1 MLKYHCRYSILEAEL
16 FYTVKNLTT
25 ELYPTGNKN
34 GGESMNA
41 VYQTRQKTR
50 KLVVI
55 GMLSGISIF
64 LGLTGLGF
72 INIPPVKATIMHIP
86 VIIGAIIEGP
96 IVGGLIGLVFG
107 LFSMYQAFTA
117 PMPTSFMFWNPI
129 IALVPRILIGVV
141 SYYVYASIIKGSKK
155 NLKATSIISSLILGV
170 LLFVSSEA
178 LTDSLTISAI
188 IGVLFFLAS
197 MIIMFK
203 FKHKNKEEAL
213 SIGTASVIGTLTNTI
228 GVLGLTYVFYL
239 ERYASA
245 LGISEHAA
253 KLTLAGIGVTNGIPE
268 AFISALISI
277 PVILGVRKILR

>member
-1 MLKYHCRYSILEAEL
+1 
-16 FYTVKNLTT
+16 
-25 ELYPTGNKN
+25 
-34 GGESMNA
+34 MNA

-117 PMPTSFMFWNPI
+117 PMPTSFMFWNP
-129 IALVPRILIGVV
+129 LIGVV
-141 SYYVYASIIKGSKK
+141 SYYVYASMIKGSKK

-239 ERYASA
+239 EKYASA

>member
-1 MLKYHCRYSILEAEL
+1 
-16 FYTVKNLTT
+16 
-25 ELYPTGNKN
+25 
-34 GGESMNA
+34 MNA

-141 SYYVYASIIKGSKK
+141 SYYVYASMIKGSKK

-188 IGVLFFLAS
+188 IGVLS

-239 ERYASA
+239 EKYASA
-245 LGISEHAA
+245 LGISENAA

>member
-1 MLKYHCRYSILEAEL
+1 
-16 FYTVKNLTT
+16 
-25 ELYPTGNKN
+25 
-34 GGESMNA
+34 MNA

-129 IALVPRILIGVV
+129 IALVPRILIGVI
-141 SYYVYASIIKGSKK
+141 SYYVYVSMIKGSKK

>member
-1 MLKYHCRYSILEAEL
+1 M
-16 FYTVKNLTT
+16 
-25 ELYPTGNKN
+25 
-34 GGESMNA
+34 
-41 VYQTRQKTR
+41 
-50 KLVVI
+50 
-55 GMLSGISIF
+55 
-64 LGLTGLGF
+64 
-72 INIPPVKATIMHIP
+72 
-86 VIIGAIIEGP
+86 
-96 IVGGLIGLVFG
+96 
-107 LFSMYQAFTA
+107 
-117 PMPTSFMFWNPI
+117 
-129 IALVPRILIGVV
+129 
-141 SYYVYASIIKGSKK
+141 
-155 NLKATSIISSLILGV
+155 
-170 LLFVSSEA
+170 
-178 LTDSLTISAI
+178 

-239 ERYASA
+239 EKYASA

>member
-1 MLKYHCRYSILEAEL
+1 MS
-16 FYTVKNLTT
+16 
-25 ELYPTGNKN
+25 
-34 GGESMNA
+34 A

-50 KLVVI
+50 KLVIV

-117 PMPTSFMFWNPI
+117 PLPTSFMFWNPI
-129 IALVPRILIGVV
+129 IALVPRVLIGVV
-141 SYYVYASIIKGSKK
+141 SYYVYKSMIKGTKK
-155 NLKATSIISSLILGV
+155 NLKITALISSIILALLLFLSIEGLTNSLIP
-170 LLFVSSEA
+170 
-178 LTDSLTISAI
+178 SAI
-188 IGVLFFLAS
+188 ISVIFFLIS
-197 MIIMFK
+197 VVFMTK
-203 FKHKNKEEAL
+203 FKHNNKEEAL
-213 SIGTASVIGTLTNTI
+213 SIGTASVLATLTNTV
-228 GVLGLTYVFYL
+228 GVLGLTYIFYL
-239 ERYASA
+239 ERYATA

-253 KLTLAGIGVTNGIPE
+253 KLTLLGIGVTNGIPE

-277 PVILGVRKILR
+277 PVILGVRKIFK

>member
-1 MLKYHCRYSILEAEL
+1 
-16 FYTVKNLTT
+16 
-25 ELYPTGNKN
+25 
-34 GGESMNA
+34 
-41 VYQTRQKTR
+41 
-50 KLVVI
+50 
-55 GMLSGISIF
+55 MLSGISIF

-117 PMPTSFMFWNPI
+117 STPTSFMFWNPI
-129 IALVPRILIGVV
+129 IALVPRILIGVI
-141 SYYVYASIIKGSKK
+141 SYYVYVSMIKGSKK
-155 NLKATSIISSLILGV
+155 NLKATSIISS
-170 LLFVSSEA
+170 EA
-178 LTDSLTISAI
+178 LTDSLTISAV

-197 MIIMFK
+197 MIFMFK

>member
-1 MLKYHCRYSILEAEL
+1 MS
-16 FYTVKNLTT
+16 
-25 ELYPTGNKN
+25 
-34 GGESMNA
+34 A

-117 PMPTSFMFWNPI
+117 PMPTSFMFLNPI

-141 SYYVYASIIKGSKK
+141 SYYVYASMIKGAKK
-155 NLKATSIISSLILGV
+155 NLKATTFISSLILGL
-170 LLFVSSEA
+170 LLFISLSA
-178 LTDSLTISAI
+178 LTNSLLIPAV
-188 IGVLFFLAS
+188 IGTLFFVIS
-197 MIIMFK
+197 MIFMIK

-213 SIGTASVIGTLTNTI
+213 SIGTASVIGTLVNTV

-245 LGISEHAA
+245 LGISEQAA
-253 KLTLAGIGVTNGIPE
+253 KLTLAGIGITNGIPE

-277 PVILGVRKILR
+277 PVILGVRKILK

>member
-1 MLKYHCRYSILEAEL
+1 MS
-16 FYTVKNLTT
+16 
-25 ELYPTGNKN
+25 
-34 GGESMNA
+34 A

-50 KLVVI
+50 KLVII

-72 INIPPVKATIMHIP
+72 IKIPPVNATIMHIP

-141 SYYVYASIIKGSKK
+141 SYYVYASMIKGAKK
-155 NLKATSIISSLILGV
+155 NLKATTFISSLVLGL
-170 LLFVSSEA
+170 LLFVSLSA
-178 LTDSLTISAI
+178 LTESLLISAI
-188 IGVLFFLAS
+188 IGALFFAIS
-197 MIIMFK
+197 MLIMLK

-213 SIGTASVIGTLTNTI
+213 SIGTASVIGTLVNTV

-253 KLTLAGIGVTNGIPE
+253 KLTLAGIGITNGIPE

-277 PVILGVRKILR
+277 PVILGVRKILK

>member
-1 MLKYHCRYSILEAEL
+1 
-16 FYTVKNLTT
+16 
-25 ELYPTGNKN
+25 
-34 GGESMNA
+34 MNA

-141 SYYVYASIIKGSKK
+141 SYYVYASMIKGSKR
-155 NLKATSIISSLILGV
+155 I
-170 LLFVSSEA
+170 
-178 LTDSLTISAI
+178 
-188 IGVLFFLAS
+188 
-197 MIIMFK
+197 
-203 FKHKNKEEAL
+203 
-213 SIGTASVIGTLTNTI
+213 
-228 GVLGLTYVFYL
+228 
-239 ERYASA
+239 
-245 LGISEHAA
+245 
-253 KLTLAGIGVTNGIPE
+253 
-268 AFISALISI
+268 
-277 PVILGVRKILR
+277 